1 MLILFRLESEGRARK
16 ERMNGHGTFQY
27 VSFNFVRD
35 LTRQELPLGV
45 RPLPN
50 QIRPSRFQI
59 DPYSFEYDASF
70 LEISSDFEEK
80 KDRRKDVIT
89 RSIDSHRRAG

>member
-50 QIRPSRFQI
+50 QIRPSSKSIHIR
-59 DPYSFEYDASF
+59 
-70 LEISSDFEEK
+70 SSTTRPFSKSRPILKRKKIEEK
-80 KDRRKDVIT
+80 MR
-89 RSIDSHRRAG
+89 